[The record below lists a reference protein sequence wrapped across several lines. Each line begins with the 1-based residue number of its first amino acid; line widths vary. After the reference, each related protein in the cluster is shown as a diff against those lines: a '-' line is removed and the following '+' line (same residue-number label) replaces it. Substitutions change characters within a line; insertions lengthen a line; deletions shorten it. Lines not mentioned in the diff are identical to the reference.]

1 MSKLKKALAVFLAFA
16 ILFSFTTVLASGS
29 SVEYTSPSGDYSAQ
43 KFSHPDAGTG
53 EIDGIIEYD
62 SGENDRGQNYSWSAQ
77 GYGDYMYVGTCYAA
91 IYATINIMAKQS
103 GVDID
108 VFKAGLNALFN
119 GTLYMGDLENNP
131 SDARR
136 SILVRV
142 NVRTGEV
149 KLVAEPK
156 NMGGYRAS
164 ITYNGKLYFVAA
176 DASPYLLE
184 IDPANNDATQIVY
197 TCARPSN
204 PFISVGIRGLAE
216 VNGMLIASMIGD
228 NGTYIVASGNP
239 SAGQESFK
247 IIGTQ
252 EDLLDYPA
260 YMYNDSIFG
269 GAIWDMIGFNDK
281 LYFTVVTGKAGNK
294 QAFAMFCGEQD
305 KATGE
310 WSYRLLIGDEA
321 DGARYPFGLG
331 ADRSG
336 AANLIVHDG
345 FLYIGGYNDPMIAL
359 PGVLQMDFEQLYKD
373 LDSPVCLWRMDANE
387 EVELVAGEANE
398 LFPEVKGNL
407 GPGLGSNLNQYVWRM
422 ESYEGKLYVGTFD
435 IGSLA
440 YPVMQFTN
448 GDILK
453 RSLAEWKDQI
463 GYIKTLL
470 DLLNKGDAQMASAK
484 SAGAAGQIAT
494 MAGTMTSMTSLLE
507 KGGAS
512 DLASTEQF
520 YALLQKAVAL
530 YESVRKYLPESLT
543 KTLDGIFNQ
552 DAVDNFYYFIGVCKY
567 LSKGERG
574 FDLLVSEDGANFDVI
589 TRNGFG
595 DPYNHGCRV
604 FAITDAGLC
613 IGTANPFYG
622 TQLWRLSDHTAT
634 DPTDPPV
641 EDTTAPA
648 EPDTTTPVEPSKPD
662 ATDDTTK
669 AEDTTQAPDAGGT
682 ENDPSGDG
690 ADVTQPQAEEDDKTP
705 GGSGDTPEIP
715 DTGAGTAVA
724 GLAAAVMAGGVLLL
738 LSRKK
743 ER

>member
-1 MSKLKKALAVFLAFA
+1 MTNVKKILA
-16 ILFSFTTVLASGS
+16 ILLALCIVCGGTSVLAAGQT
-29 SVEYTSPSGDYSAQ
+29 VTYTSPTSRYQAQ
-43 KFSHPDAGTG
+43 KFSHPDAGVG

-103 GVDID
+103 GVDVE
-108 VFKAGLNALFN
+108 VFKAGLNALYN

-184 IDPANNDATQIVY
+184 IDPENNDATQVVY
-197 TCARPSN
+197 TCARPSD
-204 PFISVGIRGLAE
+204 PFISVGIRGLAV

-228 NGTYIVASGNP
+228 NGTYIVASENP
-239 SAGQESFK
+239 SAGQASFET
-247 IIGTQ
+247 IGTQ

-269 GAIWDMIGFNDK
+269 GAIWDMIGFQDK

-305 KATGE
+305 EATGE
-310 WSYRLLIGDEA
+310 WSYRLIIGDEA

-345 FLYIGGYNDPMIAL
+345 YLYIGGYNDPMIAL
-359 PGVLQMDFEQLYKD
+359 PGVLQMDFEELYKD

-387 EVELVAGEANE
+387 NIDLVAGEANQ

-407 GPGLGSNLNQYVWRM
+407 GAGLGSNLNQYVWRM
-422 ESYEGKLYVGTFD
+422 ESYNGKLYVGTFD

-440 YPVMQFTN
+440 YPLMQVTN

-453 RSLAEWKDQI
+453 RSPEEWKTQFE
-463 GYIKTLL
+463 YIIKLLELLKSSGSLAARSATGISSMSATL
-470 DLLNKGDAQMASAK
+470 
-484 SAGAAGQIAT
+484 
-494 MAGTMTSMTSLLE
+494 TSMTSL
-507 KGGAS
+507 
-512 DLASTEQF
+512 F
-520 YALLQKAVAL
+520 
-530 YESVRKYLPESLT
+530 
-543 KTLDGIFNQ
+543 
-552 DAVDNFYYFIGVCKY
+552 DA
-567 LSKGERG
+567 
-574 FDLLVSEDGANFDVI
+574 I

-613 IGTANPFYG
+613 LGTANPFYG
-622 TQLWRLSDHTAT
+622 TQLWRLEDLAEDSQNPAGDETEQAPSQPEAANPNAPDSSDQTQADTEQADAT
-634 DPTDPPV
+634 QKPDLAGQQDETEQGTQPEQNEGTGASAD
-641 EDTTAPA
+641 
-648 EPDTTTPVEPSKPD
+648 EPDIP
-662 ATDDTTK
+662 ATSEST
-669 AEDTTQAPDAGGT
+669 AGI
-682 ENDPSGDG
+682 
-690 ADVTQPQAEEDDKTP
+690 A
-705 GGSGDTPEIP
+705 
-715 DTGAGTAVA
+715 
-724 GLAAAVMAGGVLLL
+724 LALTAVMAGGVLVLL
-738 LSRKK
+738 HRRKAK
-743 ER
+743 